1 MNGRH
6 RQLSKCLAVLL
17 LCLPG
22 AAAADIDKQ
31 LSSYES
37 EAKAIASNL
46 PNPNQPVA
54 ASGRRLVEGEVA
66 FALGDYDNAALLL
79 FDLATKPGADREPAT
94 YYLGESLYQKGDRGA
109 ARNYFAQVVATSN
122 TSGKYYQPA
131 VLRLIEISIAQGDS
145 TDGDTHLAALDRLG
159 AAQTAEAPYVR
170 GKYLY
175 SQGKHDEALAQFALV
190 PKGSEHAAQAQYYTA
205 ATLVAKRDL
214 ARATELFTELT
225 TRRPMSSNDRRV
237 MELSQLALGRLH
249 YELDQASKSID
260 AYLMVDRRSDLFPD
274 ALYEVAWVYVKSKQY
289 DKALRALE
297 LLHAS
302 TPTSEKTPTVRI
314 LEGNL
319 RIRKA
324 QMVRSAQISG
334 ALDTKGEDPA
344 VEYDKAA
351 AVFAE
356 THAAYVPSYQALS
369 QMVGTSDPA
378 QYLSQI
384 AGRSTHVFQ
393 ATAPI
398 PEAAA
403 QYLRD
408 VPEVQRA
415 VAVEQDLGEI
425 QRNIRNAEATIARL
439 EGVLAANDRTAVY
452 PALASRRSRI
462 GKLQDE
468 LVVLRSTIA
477 DQLGSTD
484 SNRKALAAQ
493 YAAMTSPERAHGD
506 AVAATQREYD
516 VIEAQLGEVSTAID
530 STQAMAVAI
539 RKYKNDMAL
548 TPTPLAADQ
557 ATSVTQVLEEAT
569 REAAAVEAELEESHR
584 ELTLGRDL
592 AGVGDERVAQARELR
607 RQLKA
612 AQDAEL
618 RTLAGRGG
626 KLVSQGERAGRLS
639 EQLAQT
645 ESQIDSMAARGME
658 DATRLIA
665 EERTSIASFKTE
677 LAELDAE
684 SRALGGAV
692 LGNSFKDVLARFYD
706 IVIRTD
712 VGVVDVAWSQKED
725 SDDDLK
731 RLNLSRQRELKQLR
745 DEFKGIIDGGTK
757 SPGAPAPTPI
767 PGGEGP
773 PAGSPDKGGGAGRV
787 APGSDKPTTPATP
800 IVRPDNEQ
808 TPKGGPAPKGGT
820 R

>member
-22 AAAADIDKQ
+22 AAGADVDKQ

-46 PNPNQPVA
+46 PNPNQPAV

-79 FDLATKPGADREPAT
+79 FDLATKPGPDRETAT

-109 ARNYFAQVVATSN
+109 ARNYFAQVVATN
-122 TSGKYYQPA
+122 NASGTYYQA
-131 VLRLIEISIAQGDS
+131 ALLRLVEIAIAQSDP
-145 TDGDTHLAALDRLG
+145 TDVDTHLAALDRLG
-159 AAQTAEAPYVR
+159 AAQTSEAPYVR

-190 PKGSEHAAQAQYYTA
+190 PKGSEHEAQAQYYTA
-205 ATLVAKRDL
+205 ATHVAKQDL
-214 ARATELFTELT
+214 GRATELFTELT
-225 TRRPMSSNDRRV
+225 TRRPQSANDRRV

-249 YELDQASKSID
+249 YEVDQPSKSID
-260 AYLMVDRRSDLFPD
+260 AYLMVDRGSDLFPD

-302 TPTSEKTPTVRI
+302 APTSEKTPTVRI

-324 QMVRSAQISG
+324 QMVRTAQISG
-334 ALDTKGEDPA
+334 ALDAKGEDPA

-425 QRNIRNAEATIARL
+425 ENNIRQSEATIARL

-452 PALASRRSRI
+452 PALATRRARI
-462 GKLQDE
+462 GQIQDE
-468 LVVLRSTIA
+468 LITIRSTLA

-493 YAAMTSPERAHGD
+493 YAAMASPEQAHND
-506 AVAATQREYD
+506 AVAATQRGYD
-516 VIEAQLGEVSTAID
+516 VVEAQLGEVSTAID

-548 TPTPLAADQ
+548 TPTPLPADQ
-557 ATSVTQVLEEAT
+557 VTSITQVLQEAT
-569 REAAAVEAELEESHR
+569 QEAAAIEAELDESNR

-592 AGVGDERVAQARELR
+592 AGVGDEQAAQARELR

-639 EQLAQT
+639 DQLAQT
-645 ESQIDSMAARGME
+645 ESQIDSMVERGMQ
-658 DATRLIA
+658 DATRLIS
-665 EERTSIASFKTE
+665 EERTNIASFKTE
-677 LAELDAE
+677 LTELDAE

-692 LGNSFKDVLARFYD
+692 LGNSFKDVMARFYD

-725 SDDDLK
+725 GDDDLK

-745 DEFKGIIDGGTK
+745 DEFKGIIDGGTLK
-757 SPGAPAPTPI
+757 SPGTPAPTPV
-767 PGGEGP
+767 PSGEGP

-787 APGSDKPTTPATP
+787 APGSDKP
-800 IVRPDNEQ
+800 
-808 TPKGGPAPKGGT
+808 
-820 R
+820 